1 MNRRSLATGAATL
14 VIFGGFGAAPA
25 LAAPSGGDDVTVTQG
40 SGKPKPVPPS
50 SAPGLGRTG
59 VDRPD
64 EANTPRTGPTNRDHS
79 L

>member
-50 SAPGLGRTG
+50 SAPGLGQDGGGSAR
-59 VDRPD
+59 RS
-64 EANTPRTGPTNRDHS
+64 EHAANGPG
-79 L
+79 